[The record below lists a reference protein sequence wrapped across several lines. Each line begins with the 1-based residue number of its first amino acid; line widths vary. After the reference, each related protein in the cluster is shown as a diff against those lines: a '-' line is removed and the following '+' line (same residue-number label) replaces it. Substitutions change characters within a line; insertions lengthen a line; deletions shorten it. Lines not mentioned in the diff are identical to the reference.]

1 MEPEGSSPCS
11 QKPVTGPYPEPYE
24 SSSHPHTL
32 FHHSLSHFHIS
43 SSYIS
48 SAVMTDSINRF
59 YFEKMTVTQLVIKY
73 PAFIEPEFHCR
84 IHKGPA
90 LSEPDEYSPDPHI

>member
-1 MEPEGSSPCS
+1 
-11 QKPVTGPYPEPYE
+11 
-24 SSSHPHTL
+24 
-32 FHHSLSHFHIS
+32 
-43 SSYIS
+43 
-48 SAVMTDSINRF
+48 MTDSINRF